1 MCGGKPQ
8 PEPAEYAKPFVRS
21 QSSPTVQ
28 SGCEE
33 FFRTEAERNPVM
45 QRERN
50 RSGKRVRSFPPDLIT
65 PAKTSNPRIKL
76 CGSLGGAG
84 GLGSGK
90 RARGKSSCHADKS
103 WRLCADRLYEGMNAT
118 VAIFVVS
125 LCKNR
130 GYLGAFRGTECVRGL
145 QG

>member
-1 MCGGKPQ
+1 
-8 PEPAEYAKPFVRS
+8 
-21 QSSPTVQ
+21 
-28 SGCEE
+28 
-33 FFRTEAERNPVM
+33 M

-103 WRLCADRLYEGMNAT
+103 WRLCADRLYERMNAT

>member
-50 RSGKRVRSFPPDLIT
+50 RSGKR
-65 PAKTSNPRIKL
+65 
-76 CGSLGGAG
+76 
-84 GLGSGK
+84 
-90 RARGKSSCHADKS
+90 ARGKSSCRADKS

-125 LCKNR
+125 L
-130 GYLGAFRGTECVRGL
+130 
-145 QG
+145 

>member
-1 MCGGKPQ
+1 MCGGTPQ

-90 RARGKSSCHADKS
+90 TARSKSSCHADKS
-103 WRLCADRLYEGMNAT
+103 GGYALIACMNAT